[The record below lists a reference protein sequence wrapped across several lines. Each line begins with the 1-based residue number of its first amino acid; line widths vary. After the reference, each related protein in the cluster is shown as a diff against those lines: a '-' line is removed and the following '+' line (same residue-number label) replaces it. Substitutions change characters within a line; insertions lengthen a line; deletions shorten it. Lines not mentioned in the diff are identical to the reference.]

1 MAQNRESMSFLDNL
15 ENSLKSLESQGERT
29 TNDRHL
35 RDAERAAAIAAAPW
49 AEKLKNGTYTQGLL
63 KVATRIGFE
72 KRAKVYI
79 AWIGTTL
86 KLEARE
92 RKLELRPMPQGVVAL
107 FIEAGKETREQALDL
122 AGDPEELVRHWLG

>member
-1 MAQNRESMSFLDNL
+1 MSFLDNL
-15 ENSLKSLESQGERT
+15 ENSLKSLESQDERSSS
-29 TNDRHL
+29 DRHL

-49 AEKLKNGTYTQGLL
+49 AEKLKNGPYTQELL
-63 KVATRIGFE
+63 KQATRIGFE

-92 RKLELRPMPQGVVAL
+92 RKLELRPTPDGVTAR
-107 FIEAGKETREQALDL
+107 FIEEGKETRDEALDL
-122 AGDPEELVRHWLG
+122 SGNAEELVRQWLG